1 MTAAARLAQMARFGV
16 VGASC
21 AVLYASLAWSLT
33 VMAGFPAVAG
43 SVAAYAIS
51 GVFSYLG
58 QKLFTFRSDAPHAQA
73 APRFLAVFLAG
84 ISVAALAPMLLTD
97 RMHLPPLV
105 AIVFA
110 GAVVPALNYLVFSLL
125 VFGRGAAAPMR

>member
-1 MTAAARLAQMARFGV
+1 MTATARLAQMARFGV
-16 VGASC
+16 VGLGC

-33 VMAGFPAVAG
+33 VMAGFPAVAA
-43 SVAAYAIS
+43 SVLAYAIS

-84 ISVAALAPMLLTD
+84 ISVAAVAPMLLTD

-110 GAVVPALNYLVFSLL
+110 GGVVPTLNYVVFSLL

>member
-1 MTAAARLAQMARFGV
+1 MSLASRLAQLTRFGV
-16 VGASC
+16 VGVSC

-33 VMAGFPAVAG
+33 VMAGLPAIAA
-43 SVAAYAIS
+43 SVLAYAIC

-58 QKLFTFRSDAPHAQA
+58 QKLFTFRSDVPHAEA

-110 GAVVPALNYLVFSLL
+110 GAVVPALNYVVFSLL